1 MTGEE
6 ALKAACIDAERIF
19 REQYFAKIDSEP
31 AAVIPL
37 PFRETVPDF
46 IRELEAGESR
56 QPEHPPK
63 RRKALRALLIAA
75 IIAVL
80 LAVTAFAVEPIR
92 SFVADVYSDCTEYFL
107 VQPKVMI
114 NYTESIHIF
123 PMDIQ

>member
-1 MTGEE
+1 MTVTGEE

-37 PFRETVPDF
+37 PFRETVLDF

-75 IIAVL
+75 IIRMFMNRNMKKL
-80 LAVTAFAVEPIR
+80 LQAANTLLKLKNGLI
-92 SFVADVYSDCTEYFL
+92 
-107 VQPKVMI
+107 
-114 NYTESIHIF
+114 
-123 PMDIQ
+123 